1 MEKKI
6 IWTAQAKGDLRKIY
20 LFNTLALN
28 EKSAFKLIENII
40 KKTEGLSKTI
50 SGGTRFLSDINPII
64 PYQKLVFKHYL
75 IIYRIEGNSVFI
87 NKIFDSRQNPK
98 KLKL

>member
-6 IWTAQAKGDLRKIY
+6 IWTAQAKGDLRKVY
-20 LFNTLALN
+20 SFNTLVLD
-28 EKSAFKLIENII
+28 EKSAFKLIEDII

-50 SGGTRFLSDINPII
+50 SGGTRYLSDLNPNI
-64 PYQKLVFKHYL
+64 PYQKLIFKHYL
-75 IIYRIEGNSVFI
+75 IIYRLEENSVFI

-98 KLKL
+98 KLKI